1 MRLPGLDVVFRFA
14 APAVDIL
21 VKYTGVADLQVGDDE
36 ACVGPFRA
44 SLDAGDDPLDAAPT
58 GGPVEELLEAAG
70 LALLRRGLEAC
81 LRAGLE
87 ALDVPAQRRGR
98 RDAQDIIETIGST
111 PVEDFGTAIMAIG
124 AQQYL
129 GVGPVGPD
137 RPQQAAQEGTDL
149 LATRPFGGAK
159 HSCDEAAFAVEYD
172 DRLKTI
178 FVVMRIEEPQLLA
191 AMNRIERVVDVEC
204 DPFRD
209 LPEGFAIKIDHGA
222 AHAQQGASVGQ
233 VLQAGDGGL

>member
-1 MRLPGLDVVFRFA
+1 MPEHETQNILGGARRRQVNPDHRLPLDDASSDIDEPQAQRIELRDAPHRAPGHRHAQTPHEPICACVQEQPELVGRGLGARGAVGRQMRLPGLDMVFRLA

-44 SLDAGDDPLDAAPT
+44 GLHTGDDPLDAAPA
-58 GGPVEELLEAAG
+58 GGPVEELLEAAR
-70 LALLRRGLEAC
+70 LAFLRRGLEAR

-111 PVEDFGTAIMAIG
+111 PVEDFRTAIMAVG

-137 RPQQAAQEGTDL
+137 RQRST
-149 LATRPFGGAK
+149 
-159 HSCDEAAFAVEYD
+159 
-172 DRLKTI
+172 
-178 FVVMRIEEPQLLA
+178 
-191 AMNRIERVVDVEC
+191 
-204 DPFRD
+204 
-209 LPEGFAIKIDHGA
+209 
-222 AHAQQGASVGQ
+222 
-233 VLQAGDGGL
+233 

>member
-1 MRLPGLDVVFRFA
+1 MRLPGLDMVFRLA

-44 SLDAGDDPLDAAPT
+44 GLHTGDDPLDAAPA
-58 GGPVEELLEAAG
+58 GGPVEEAF
-70 LALLRRGLEAC
+70 LRRGLEAR

-111 PVEDFGTAIMAIG
+111 PVENFRTAIMAVG

-137 RPQQAAQEGTDL
+137 RPQQAAQEGANL
-149 LATRPFGGAK
+149 LATRPFGGTK
-159 HSCDEAAFAVEYD
+159 HSRDEAAFAVEHD
-172 DRLKTI
+172 NRLETV
-178 FVVMRIEEPQLLA
+178 FVVMRIEQP
-191 AMNRIERVVDVEC
+191 
-204 DPFRD
+204 
-209 LPEGFAIKIDHGA
+209 
-222 AHAQQGASVGQ
+222 
-233 VLQAGDGGL
+233 

>member
-36 ACVGPFRA
+36 ACVRPFRA

-137 RPQQAAQEGTDL
+137 RPQQAAQKGTDL
-149 LATRPFGGAK
+149 LATRAFGVTK
-159 HSCDEAAFAVEYD
+159 RPSPSNT
-172 DRLKTI
+172 TI
-178 FVVMRIEEPQLLA
+178 GWKPY
-191 AMNRIERVVDVEC
+191 
-204 DPFRD
+204 
-209 LPEGFAIKIDHGA
+209 
-222 AHAQQGASVGQ
+222 SS
-233 VLQAGDGGL
+233 

>member
-1 MRLPGLDVVFRFA
+1 MRLPGLDVVFRFT

-98 RDAQDIIETIGST
+98 RAAISGGWASWSGS
-111 PVEDFGTAIMAIG
+111 P
-124 AQQYL
+124 
-129 GVGPVGPD
+129 
-137 RPQQAAQEGTDL
+137 AA
-149 LATRPFGGAK
+149 GGAER
-159 HSCDEAAFAVEYD
+159 HGSPCHPGVWRGEA
-172 DRLKTI
+172 
-178 FVVMRIEEPQLLA
+178 QL
-191 AMNRIERVVDVEC
+191 
-204 DPFRD
+204 
-209 LPEGFAIKIDHGA
+209 
-222 AHAQQGASVGQ
+222 
-233 VLQAGDGGL
+233 